1 LTTPDPHAWL
11 QVTTVT
17 TLSSRLEKTVGT
29 PMSDRPT
36 MVDVA
41 RTAGVSLK
49 TVSRVV
55 NEEAGVRRETESR
68 VRDAVEAL
76 GYRAN
81 DIARNLRRGRSSTTL
96 GLVIEDVRN
105 PFYSGIARAVEEVA
119 LRHGYVVITANSD
132 EDPAS
137 EQTAVAALLERRV
150 GGLLIVPAGRDHAYL
165 NDEVR
170 LGTPAVFMD
179 RPTDSISADE
189 VLLDNVGGA
198 TRATEHLMAYGHRRI
213 GVVGDPPSVSTI
225 AERVSGYQE
234 TLDRAGIPIDES
246 LIRVGAHDVRAS
258 EAATRELLALDEPP
272 TAIFAT
278 NNRACIG
285 VLHALRAT
293 DSAIALVGFDD
304 FELADLLKVTV
315 VRHDPREMGWRAA
328 ELLFARIAGDE
339 RPHQRVVLPTEL
351 VVRGSGEVRP

>member
-1 LTTPDPHAWL
+1 
-11 QVTTVT
+11 
-17 TLSSRLEKTVGT
+17 
-29 PMSDRPT
+29 

-41 RTAGVSLK
+41 RVAGVSLK
-49 TVSRVV
+49 TVSRVI
-55 NEEAGVRRETESR
+55 NGEAGVRPQTEAR
-68 VRDAVEAL
+68 VKGAVEAL

-81 DIARNLRRGRSSTTL
+81 DIARNLRRGRPSATL

-119 LRHGYVVITANSD
+119 LGHGYVVITANSD

-137 EQTAVAALLERRV
+137 ERTAVGTLLERRV

-165 NDEVR
+165 KDEVR
-170 LGTPAVFMD
+170 LGTPVVFMD
-179 RPTDSISADE
+179 RPADSIEADE

-198 TRATEHLMAYGHRRI
+198 ALATEHLLAHGHRRI
-213 GVVGDPPSVSTI
+213 AVVGDAPSIFTI
-225 AERVSGYQE
+225 AERVAGYQD
-234 TLDRAGIPIDES
+234 TLERVGIPLDES
-246 LIRVGAHDVRAS
+246 LIRVGAHDVGDAES
-258 EAATRELLALDEPP
+258 AANEVLSLSAPP

-285 VLHALRAT
+285 ALHALRAGGLST
-293 DSAIALVGFDD
+293 ALVGFDD

-315 VRHDPREMGWRAA
+315 VRHDPHEMGRRAA
-328 ELLFARIAGDE
+328 ELMFARLAGDE
-339 RPHQRVVLPTEL
+339 GRPQRIVLPTEL

>member
-1 LTTPDPHAWL
+1 M
-11 QVTTVT
+11 
-17 TLSSRLEKTVGT
+17 G
-29 PMSDRPT
+29 DRPT

-55 NEEAGVRRETESR
+55 NGEDGVRPETETR
-68 VRDAVEAL
+68 VRDAVAAL

-81 DIARNLRRGRSSTTL
+81 DIARNLRRGRPSAAI

-105 PFYSGIARAVEEVA
+105 PFYSAVARAVEGVA
-119 LRHGYVVITANSD
+119 RRYGNVLIIANSD

-137 EQTAVAALLERRV
+137 ERTAVGTLLERRV

-165 NDEVR
+165 MNEVR
-170 LGTPAVFMD
+170 LGTPVVFID
-179 RPTDSISADE
+179 RPADSVEADE
-189 VLLDNVGGA
+189 ILLDNVGGA
-198 TRATEHLMAYGHRRI
+198 RRATEHLMAHGHRRI
-213 GVVGDPPSVSTI
+213 GVVGDPPSISTI
-225 AERVSGYQE
+225 AERVAGYQD

-246 LIRVGAHDVRAS
+246 LIRVGAHDVREA
-258 EAATRELLALDEPP
+258 EAATLELLELVDAP

-285 VLHALRAT
+285 ALHALRAVDAPT
-293 DSAIALVGFDD
+293 ALVGFDD

-315 VRHDPREMGWRAA
+315 IRHDPHEMGRRAA
-328 ELLFARIAGDE
+328 ELLFARLAGDE
-339 RPHQRVVLPTEL
+339 RPAQRIVLTTDL

>member
-1 LTTPDPHAWL
+1 
-11 QVTTVT
+11 
-17 TLSSRLEKTVGT
+17 
-29 PMSDRPT
+29 MSDRPT

-41 RTAGVSLK
+41 RAAGVSLK

-55 NEEAGVRRETESR
+55 NEEAGVRPETESR

-81 DIARNLRRGRSSTTL
+81 DSARNLRRGRSSTTL

-119 LRHGYVVITANSD
+119 LGHGYVVITANSD

-137 EQTAVAALLERRV
+137 ERTAVAALLERRV

-170 LGTPAVFMD
+170 LGTPVVFMD
-179 RPTDSISADE
+179 RPTDSIAADD
-189 VLLDNVGGA
+189 VLLDNLGGA
-198 TRATEHLMAYGHRRI
+198 ARATEHLMAYGHRRI

-225 AERVSGYQE
+225 AERVAGYQE
-234 TLDRAGIPIDES
+234 TLDHAGIPVDES
-246 LIRVGAHDVRAS
+246 LIRVGAHDVRDS
-258 EAATRELLALDEPP
+258 EAATRELLALAEPP

-285 VLHALRAT
+285 ALHALRAT
-293 DSAIALVGFDD
+293 DSATALVGFDD

-315 VRHDPREMGWRAA
+315 VRHDPPEMGRRAA

-339 RPHQRVVLPTEL
+339 RPPQRVVLPTEL